1 MIENEQQYRV
11 TKMQAEKFE
20 RALEQLLA
28 HEAERSHIHPR
39 LREAEEVTMQSVIDE
54 LRSELKEYEARCQP
68 QPVQRAVS

>member
-20 RALEQLLA
+20 RALQQLIT

-54 LRSELKEYEARCQP
+54 LRSELSEYEARCQP
-68 QPVQRAVS
+68 QHVQRAVR